1 MRKNI
6 IFLVIA
12 FLSIASFSKA
22 ENVSI
27 DDFTIKQ
34 GDTLQ
39 VPLKLTNTHTNL
51 TAFSMTLTLPKGL
64 KLIGGEST
72 SRFAGVIE
80 VGSPDPVANMY
91 NVCGIDLSSGVIS
104 GTTGDL
110 VLLTFVASKDFMG
123 GEATIT
129 EVDFITSDR
138 KHVRCSD
145 TTFEVDAES
154 SGNLKIGDV
163 DDNGIVDI
171 SDVMSTVN
179 KMLGKNVSPFNFAN
193 ADTDGNGDIDIVD
206 VMNVVNIMLGKKTS

>member
-12 FLSIASFSKA
+12 LLGIASFAKA

-34 GDTLQ
+34 GDTIQ

-64 KLIGGEST
+64 KILEGEST

-80 VGSPDPVANMY
+80 GGSPDPSANMY
-91 NVCGIDLSSGVIS
+91 NVCGIDLASGVIS
-104 GTTGDL
+104 GSSGDL
-110 VLLTFVASKDFMG
+110 VLLTFVASQDFMG
-123 GEATIT
+123 GDATIT

-138 KHVRCSD
+138 KHVRCND
-145 TTFEVDAES
+145 TSFRVDYEQ
-154 SGNLKIGDV
+154 SGNVRMGDV

-179 KMLGKNVSPFNFAN
+179 KMLGKKVSPFVFAN
-193 ADTDGNGDIDIVD
+193 ADTDGNGEIDIVD
-206 VMNVVNIMLGKKTS
+206 VMNVVNIMLGK

>member
-22 ENVSI
+22 DNVSI
-27 DDFTIKQ
+27 DDFSIKQ
-34 GDTLQ
+34 GDTIQ
-39 VPLKLTNTHTNL
+39 VPLKLTNTHYNL
-51 TAFSMTLTLPKGL
+51 TAFSMTMTLPKGL
-64 KLIGGEST
+64 KILEGEAT

-80 VGSPDPVANMY
+80 VGSPDPRANISH
-91 NVCGIDLSSGVIS
+91 VCGIDLASGVIS
-104 GTTGDL
+104 GSSGDL
-110 VLLTFVASKDFMG
+110 VLLTFVASQDFMG
-123 GEATIT
+123 GDATIT

-145 TTFEVDAES
+145 TSFRVDYEQ
-154 SGNLKIGDV
+154 SGNVRMGDV

-179 KMLGKNVSPFNFAN
+179 KMLGKKVSPFVFAN
-193 ADTDGNGDIDIVD
+193 ADTDGNGEIDIVD
-206 VMNVVNIMLGKKTS
+206 VMNVVNIMLGK